1 MNLLA
6 GTESQGS
13 VPSKNSYY
21 IPQFWW
27 YNSFMNVSSSSVTNL
42 TSDKDLINWDPKFSI
57 GIPLIDE
64 QHKHLVEL
72 CNKLY
77 TEIMESRSK
86 YGNNNN
92 AKWQIALAGTLK
104 ECVNYVAT
112 HFSSEEKLMKLVGY
126 EQFAEHK
133 NRHDEFTKKVLEISA
148 GFNSMNFSDSIKF
161 CKFLYDWVLSHIAHE
176 DKLFVKKVIEYKQTN
191 IKN

>member
-1 MNLLA
+1 
-6 GTESQGS
+6 
-13 VPSKNSYY
+13 
-21 IPQFWW
+21 
-27 YNSFMNVSSSSVTNL
+27 MNVSSSSVTNL

-191 IKN
+191 SKN

>member
-1 MNLLA
+1 
-6 GTESQGS
+6 
-13 VPSKNSYY
+13 
-21 IPQFWW
+21 
-27 YNSFMNVSSSSVTNL
+27 MNVSSSSVTNL
-42 TSDKDLINWDPKFSI
+42 TSDKDLISWDPKFSI

-133 NRHDEFTKKVLEISA
+133 NRHDEFTKKVMEIS
-148 GFNSMNFSDSIKF
+148 FHKLSSKLQQWNS
-161 CKFLYDWVLSHIAHE
+161 
-176 DKLFVKKVIEYKQTN
+176 
-191 IKN
+191 